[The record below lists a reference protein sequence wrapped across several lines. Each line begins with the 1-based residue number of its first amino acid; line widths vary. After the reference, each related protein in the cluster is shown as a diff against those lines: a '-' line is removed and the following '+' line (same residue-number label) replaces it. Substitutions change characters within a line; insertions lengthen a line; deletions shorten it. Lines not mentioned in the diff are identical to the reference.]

1 MISSSASQ
9 TEKGFRLLVLAHA
22 NRSAGARSVGINL
35 LRALIG
41 IDNGI
46 EVIAVLPV
54 GYGYEEIGGIFS
66 VPPIWFDQ
74 KGSFLRRFIFDT
86 ITLPDKVRSIKP
98 DVILALGNIGTRSHS
113 IPHAILVHDAHY
125 VYPRRH
131 YGQMTASQ
139 HLRYF
144 VQKRQMKHCLKKT
157 PILYC
162 QTKTMLKH
170 TQKTFGIH
178 GRAEI
183 LSNGI
188 SSGVVQGLD
197 NTDTPQEFKPFEE
210 HFRLICLTRYNPHK
224 NLEAIVDLFI
234 NAGEKLQ
241 NIVVFITIAA
251 EQHPNAKR
259 ILDKIHQYDL
269 SDHIVN
275 LGPVEQRRI
284 PAYFKN
290 CHALLFPTL
299 LESFSATYLEAMQLD
314 LPILTSDLD
323 FAHETCG
330 PAALYFDPWSTQSIL
345 EAVLKIRK
353 NKDLRNRLA
362 RAGRDRLKTVYNKS
376 WDEIARSVVS
386 DLLEL
391 AHGRKG

>member
-1 MISSSASQ
+1 MRNSPASQ

-35 LRALIG
+35 LRALTDIG
-41 IDNGI
+41 DGI

-54 GYGYEEIGGIFS
+54 GYDYEEIGGIFS

-86 ITLPDKVRSIKP
+86 ITLHHKMRSIKP
-98 DVILALGNIGTRSHS
+98 DVILALGNIGMRGHS
-113 IPHAILVHDAHY
+113 IPQAVLVQDAHH

-131 YGQMTASQ
+131 YGRMTASQ

-144 VQKRQMKHCLKKT
+144 VQKRQIKHYFNKT
-157 PILYC
+157 SILYC

-170 TQKTFGIH
+170 TQNTFGIH
-178 GRAEI
+178 KHAKI
-183 LSNGI
+183 LSKGI
-188 SSGVVQGLD
+188 SAGVLEGLD
-197 NTDTPQEFKPFEE
+197 DTDTPQEFKPFEE
-210 HFRLICLTRYNPHK
+210 RFRLICLTRYNPHK
-224 NLEAIVDLFI
+224 NLEAIVDMFI
-234 NAGEKLQ
+234 NASEALQ
-241 NIVVFITIAA
+241 DVVVFVTIAA

-259 ILDKIHQYDL
+259 LLDKIRQYDL

-290 CHALLFPTL
+290 CHALLMPTL
-299 LESFSATYLEAMQLD
+299 IESFSATYLEAMQLD

-330 PAALYFDPWSTQSIL
+330 PAALYFDPWSNQSIL
-345 EAVLKIRK
+345 EAVVKIRK
-353 NKDLRNRLA
+353 NKNLRNRLA
-362 RAGRDRLKTVYNKS
+362 RAGRNRLKTVYNKS
-376 WDEIARSVVS
+376 WDEIARSVAS
-386 DLLEL
+386 DLREL
-391 AHGRKG
+391 AHGGKE